1 MSSSQSPT
9 PPADS
14 VVAWP
19 TPIEL
24 PVDEVIL
31 LEDRAHVIR
40 RGVIEVPAGTT
51 RLCVAEVAPVLSD
64 RTLCAALRR
73 PGAECAGEEVRG
85 ARVMDL
91 RLHRRVV
98 ARVEDRPEQAAALE
112 RERIDLADRIAAL
125 EAERSRVRI
134 QLGDLDRIVQD
145 MLVDIGIDAGWG
157 QAQSGR
163 WLGELTEICADEA
176 TLRQR
181 ILVLN
186 EELGELSQELER
198 LLRRAAK
205 TADLRERTTAEL
217 VIEVVARAPGRF
229 SLQVDY
235 IVPGA
240 CWRPYHRA
248 EWISTEGQES
258 AESSLEFVSEG
269 CVWQRTG
276 EDWRNVQLVFSTERA
291 SLGSEPPT
299 LATDLLQIRRRREQV
314 EVEVR
319 DQEIQSAGLGAE
331 PETRAAT
338 EVPGIDDGGEILALR
353 ALSRASVPSDG
364 QPHRVRLF
372 SFTTEAEVDRIL
384 FAELETAVLLRSTQ
398 SNRGPHPLLAGPV
411 DLIQGGGL
419 VGRTSILYIAPGERF
434 ELGFGPDSALRAIR
448 EVELAKEE
456 RGMLSS
462 WTSVRHTVSLR
473 LSNLGGQVRRIK
485 VSERVPVSEIDRV
498 KIDFSRKKTSE
509 GKSPDSQGIVSWQ
522 VELGPFERRRLQLCY
537 TLRKHDDVRG
547 LDSN

>member
-1 MSSSQSPT
+1 MSTSQPLTS
-9 PPADS
+9 PADP
-14 VVAWP
+14 VVALP
-19 TPIEL
+19 TPIDL

-40 RGVIEVPAGTT
+40 RALIEVPAGTT
-51 RLCVAEVAPVLSD
+51 RLCVVGVAPVLSD

-73 PGAECAGEEVRG
+73 PGAESADEEVRG

-112 RERIDLADRIAAL
+112 RERFNLADRIAAL
-125 EAERSRVRI
+125 EAQRSRARM
-134 QLGDLDRIVQD
+134 QLGDLDRIAEA
-145 MLVDIGIDAGWG
+145 MLVDIGVDAGWG
-157 QAQSGR
+157 QVEGER
-163 WLGELTEICADEA
+163 WPRELAEIGADEA
-176 TLRQR
+176 TLRER

-186 EELGELSQELER
+186 EELGDLSQELER
-198 LLRRAAK
+198 LLRRAAI
-205 TADLRERTTAEL
+205 TADVREQITADL

-229 SLQVDY
+229 ALQVDY

-248 EWISTEGQES
+248 EWIATEGQES

-276 EDWRNVQLVFSTERA
+276 EDWNNVQLVFSTERA
-291 SLGSEPPT
+291 SLGSEPPE
-299 LATDLLQIRRRREQV
+299 LASDRLAIRRRREQV

-319 DQEIQSAGLGAE
+319 DQEIQTAGLGADR
-331 PETRAAT
+331 ETRAAT
-338 EVPGIDDGGEILALR
+338 EVPGIDDGGETLALR
-353 ALSRASVPSDG
+353 ALSRVDVPSDG
-364 QPHRVRLF
+364 QPHRARLF
-372 SFTTEAEVDRIL
+372 SFTTEAVLERVLI
-384 FAELETAVLLRSTQ
+384 AELEAAVLLRSTQ
-398 SNRGPHPLLAGPV
+398 SNSGTHPLLAGPV

-434 ELGFGPDSALRAIR
+434 ELGLGPDSALRAIR
-448 EVELAKEE
+448 EVERAKEE

-462 WTSVRHTVSLR
+462 WTSVVHTVSLR
-473 LSNLGGQVRRIK
+473 LSNLGDEVRRIK
-485 VSERVPVSEIDRV
+485 VLERVPVSEIEKV

-509 GKSPDSQGIVSWQ
+509 GKSPDDQGIVSWQ

-547 LDSN
+547 L